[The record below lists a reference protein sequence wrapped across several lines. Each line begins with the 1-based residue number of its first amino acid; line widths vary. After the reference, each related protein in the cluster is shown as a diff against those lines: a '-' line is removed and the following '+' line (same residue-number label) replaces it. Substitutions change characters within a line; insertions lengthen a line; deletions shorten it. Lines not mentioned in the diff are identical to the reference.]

1 MESCEA
7 NGWGP
12 LCTCSSMGTGGASGC
27 SRLYPCTPPVLGTGP
42 LLNGAGLLQEV
53 ERECAKELSSC
64 SLPFMKKDP
73 ETLF

>member
-1 MESCEA
+1 MGA
-7 NGWGP
+7 TLHLQLHGNGWSIW
-12 LCTCSSMGTGGASGC
+12 LFTAVS
-27 SRLYPCTPPVLGTGP
+27 LYSTSAWHRPI
-42 LLNGAGLLQEV
+42 LNGAGLLQEV

>member
-1 MESCEA
+1 
-7 NGWGP
+7 
-12 LCTCSSMGTGGASGC
+12 MGTTLHLQLHGNRWSIWLFTAVSQ
-27 SRLYPCTPPVLGTGP
+27 YNTVLGTGP

-53 ERECAKELSSC
+53 ERACAKELSSC